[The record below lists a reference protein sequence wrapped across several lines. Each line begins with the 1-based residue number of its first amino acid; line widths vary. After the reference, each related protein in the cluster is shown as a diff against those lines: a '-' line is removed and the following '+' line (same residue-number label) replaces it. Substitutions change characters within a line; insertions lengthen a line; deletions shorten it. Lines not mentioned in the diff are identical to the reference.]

1 MQTELLSHGWL
12 IAFLALWIALAVG
25 SFLNVLIY
33 RLPVMLDRQWRAQ
46 SAELSQTP
54 TPAQP
59 VHDGPFNLFVPRS
72 RCFRCGAQIRA
83 IHNVPILSWLLLR
96 GRCAD
101 CGAAISA
108 RYPLVEALTAIC
120 SLAIVHVYGIAPLC
134 LAALAFTW
142 IAIALSFIDL
152 DTRLLPDALTF
163 SLLWLGLAINIDG
176 AFTDLASAVIGAMA
190 GYLFLWCVY
199 WTFKL
204 LTGKEGMGYGDF
216 KLLAALG
223 AWFGWK
229 ALPMLVLLSSV
240 VGVFVGGG
248 YLLVRRSREP
258 IPFGPYLAI
267 AGWVALITHGRVV
280 APF

>member
-1 MQTELLSHGWL
+1 MSELLSHGWL
-12 IAFLALWIALAVG
+12 IALLALWITLAVG

-46 SAELSQTP
+46 SRELLEA
-54 TPAQP
+54 PAAAAP
-59 VHDGPFNLFVPRS
+59 AHDGPFNLFVPRS
-72 RCFRCGAQIRA
+72 RCPKCGTQIRA
-83 IHNVPILSWLLLR
+83 VHNIPIFSWLWLR

-101 CGAAISA
+101 CGTPISA

-120 SLAIVHVYGIAPLC
+120 SLAVVGAYGFEPIC
-134 LAALAFTW
+134 VAALAFTW

-152 DTRLLPDALTF
+152 DTRLLPDALTY
-163 SLLWLGLAINIDG
+163 SLLWLGLAVNIDG
-176 AFTDLASAVIGAMA
+176 PFTDLASAVIGAIA

-216 KLLAALG
+216 KLLGALG
-223 AWFGWK
+223 AWFGWQ

-240 VGVFVGGG
+240 VGVIVGGG
-248 YLLVRRSREP
+248 YLLLRRSREP